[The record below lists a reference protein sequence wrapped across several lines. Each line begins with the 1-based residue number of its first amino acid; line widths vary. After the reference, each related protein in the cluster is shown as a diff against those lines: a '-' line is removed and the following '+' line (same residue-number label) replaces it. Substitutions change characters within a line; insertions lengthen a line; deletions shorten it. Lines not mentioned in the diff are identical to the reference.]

1 MKKLMTFALMC
12 GLSVFTI
19 GCGPE
24 DNATDEPITPAGDA
38 APAETPAEGGSA
50 E

>member
-1 MKKLMTFALMC
+1 MKKLMTLALMC
-12 GLSVFTI
+12 GLTIFTI

-24 DNATDEPITPAGDA
+24 DNDTSEPIETPAGEA
-38 APAETPAEGGSA
+38 APAEGGSA